1 MHVCVHTFA
10 KLTYFCMDPITTVTM
25 PTVTVHVCPECVM
38 NRVYN
43 ILIINMYRKTYIYV
57 SVYIYICM
65 SIVNSCV

>member
-25 PTVTVHVCPECVM
+25 STVHVCPECVM
-38 NRVYN
+38 YCVYN